1 MDRGSYFNKANE
13 EYNKGEYEKAIELY
27 EKITLEN
34 DYIGDVALYNL
45 GVSNIKL
52 YLETNKEDYAKQAI
66 ETLLCAFER
75 NPFNTRAI
83 FNLGYMYDVAP
94 DKIQDEKKSYNY
106 FKLCRAINE
115 TKGID
120 DPDVDKAIMILEN
133 KIGIIQRCV
142 NEN

>member
-1 MDRGSYFNKANE
+1 MDRNDYFSKANE

-27 EKITLEN
+27 KKITLED
-34 DYIGDVALYNL
+34 DYIGDVALYNI
-45 GVSNIKL
+45 GVSNIRL
-52 YLETNKEDYAKQAI
+52 YLKTNEENYAKQAI
-66 ETLLCAFER
+66 DTLLCAFER

-83 FNLGYMYDVAP
+83 FNLGYMYEAAP
-94 DKIQDEKKSYNY
+94 DKMRDEKKAYNY

-120 DPDVDKAIMILEN
+120 DPDVDKAIMLLEN
-133 KIGIIQRCV
+133 RLNIIQRCE